1 MIEPNDIDRAELRTE
16 IIEDVFNATMISID
30 NGIPLYI
37 LEDFIAYYE
46 SVEMYEE
53 CAGVLKA
60 IHTVFPDLESL
71 RKQKL

>member
-1 MIEPNDIDRAELRTE
+1 MINPNDNDRELNRSGV
-16 IIEDVFNATMISID
+16 IEDVFNATMISID

-60 IHTVFPDLESL
+60 IHTCFPDLESL
-71 RKQKL
+71 KK

>member
-1 MIEPNDIDRAELRTE
+1 MIETNDKDRELNRSGVID
-16 IIEDVFNATMISID
+16 DVFNATMISID

-37 LEDFIAYYE
+37 LEDFIEYYE

-60 IHTVFPDLESL
+60 IHTCFPDLESL
-71 RKQKL
+71 KK

>member
-1 MIEPNDIDRAELRTE
+1 MIETNDKDRELNRSGT
-16 IIEDVFNATMISID
+16 IEDVFNATMISID

-37 LEDFIAYYE
+37 LEDFIEYYE

-60 IHTVFPDLESL
+60 IHTCFPNLKSL
-71 RKQKL
+71 KK